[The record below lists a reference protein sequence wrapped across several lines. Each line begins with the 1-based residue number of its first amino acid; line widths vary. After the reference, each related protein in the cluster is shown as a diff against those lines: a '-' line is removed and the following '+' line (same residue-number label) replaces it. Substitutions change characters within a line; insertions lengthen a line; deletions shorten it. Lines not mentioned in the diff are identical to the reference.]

1 MTYQI
6 AEAAHFERTLK
17 KSTSPFE
24 YRIIRERLLKHIYP
38 QLRQEPHVGPNI
50 KKLRDVQPPTY
61 RYRIGHFRL
70 FYIIDDAAHTVIV
83 AAVRQ
88 RKEAYR

>member
-1 MTYQI
+1 MAYQI
-6 AEAAHFERTLK
+6 AETANFERAFK
-17 KSTSPFE
+17 KSVSQYE
-24 YRIIRERLLKHIYP
+24 YRIIRERLAKHVYP
-38 QLRQEPHVGPNI
+38 QLRQEPHFGPNI
-50 KKLRDVQPPTY
+50 KKLRDVDPPTY

-70 FYIIDDAAHTVIV
+70 FYVIDEPAHIVII